1 MKELLRM
8 TDPVRLSLLT
18 ALLSDSDIEAIV
30 LDGNTSV
37 LEGSAMAI
45 PRRLCVID
53 EAYNHAVRVLVAAG
67 ELDAPPPSDDALLGG
82 RIVLKQPKIGFRA
95 AIDPV
100 FLAAATPMVAGRVLD
115 VGAGVG
121 TAALCY
127 AARVPG
133 AQVIGLELQADLT
146 NFARANVVANDLR
159 DRVAI
164 VTGNLLAPPAAVAG
178 EPFDHVMANPP
189 YMPLSRGGA
198 PKNPS
203 RAISMMEGDAD
214 LPAWVE
220 FCVSRVKP
228 KGSVT
233 FVHRADRLDDLIVAL
248 RTCDTGGFIVFPLWP
263 GKGRPAK
270 RILVQAR
277 RDVRTPLRL
286 TSGLV
291 LHKDDGGYTQAAM
304 SILRGGDA
312 LRL

>member
-1 MKELLRM
+1 MKELLRT
-8 TDPVRLSLLT
+8 TDPVRLSWLT

-30 LDGNTSV
+30 LDGHTSV

-53 EAYNHAVRVLVAAG
+53 EAYNHAVRVLAAAG
-67 ELDAPPPSDDALLGG
+67 ELDAPPPSDDALLDGL
-82 RIVLKQPKIGFRA
+82 IVLKQPETGFRA
-95 AIDPV
+95 AVDPV
-100 FLAAATPMVAGRVLD
+100 LLAAATPMVMGRILD
-115 VGAGVG
+115 VGTGVG

-133 AQVIGLELQADLT
+133 AQVTGLELQPDLADL
-146 NFARANVVANDLR
+146 ARANIDANDLR
-159 DRVAI
+159 DRVAV
-164 VTGNLLAPPAAVAG
+164 VTGDLLAPPATITI

-189 YMPLSRGGA
+189 YMPSSRGGA
-198 PKNPS
+198 PDNPL
-203 RAISMMEGDAD
+203 RAISMVEGEAD
-214 LPAWVE
+214 LAAWVD

-248 RTCDTGGFIVFPLWP
+248 RAQNAGGLIIFPLWP

-286 TSGLV
+286 APGLV
-291 LHKDDGGYTQAAM
+291 LHNDDGGYTQAAM
-304 SILRGGDA
+304 DVLRGGDA

>member
-1 MKELLRM
+1 MKELLRT
-8 TDPVRLSLLT
+8 TDSVWMSWLT
-18 ALLSDSDIEAIV
+18 ALLSDSDIEAFV
-30 LDGNTSV
+30 LEGHTSV

-45 PRRLCVID
+45 SRRLCVID

-67 ELDAPPPSDDALLGG
+67 ELDAPPPTDDAFLGG
-82 RIVLKQPKIGFRA
+82 RIVLKQPETGFRA
-95 AIDPV
+95 AVDPV

-115 VGAGVG
+115 VGTGVG

-127 AARVPG
+127 AYRVPG
-133 AQVIGLELQADLT
+133 AQVTGLEIQADLAT
-146 NFARANVVANDLR
+146 LARANVAANDLC

-164 VTGNLLAPPAAVAG
+164 VTGDLLAPPAVVVD

-198 PKNPS
+198 PENSS
-203 RAISMMEGDAD
+203 RAISMVEGDAN
-214 LPAWVE
+214 LAAWVE

-233 FVHRADRLDDLIVAL
+233 FVHRADRLDDLIGAL
-248 RTCDTGGFIVFPLWP
+248 RTCDTGGFIVFPLWS

-286 TSGLV
+286 PSGLL

-304 SILRGGDA
+304 DILRGGDA